1 METIEHNQIK
11 QQKMLIVRGGKN
23 LQKVCVE
30 IDNNLIMYEY
40 IIAKWR

>member
-1 METIEHNQIK
+1 M
-11 QQKMLIVRGGKN
+11 IVRGGKN